1 MTIDPENPLL
11 VEVLSGS
18 ASSYTYKPDE
28 SISEVSFFFYLKL
41 KIRFSFPKI
50 LIFFQ
55 VPTFSWQKHAIDQR
69 FTSKK

>member
-28 SISEVSFFFYLKL
+28 SISEVSFFGLKL
-41 KIRFSFPKI
+41 KIRFSFSKI
-50 LIFFQ
+50 LIIFQ
-55 VPTFSWQKHAIDQR
+55 VPTFSWQKHALDQR

>member
-28 SISEVSFFFYLKL
+28 SISEVSFFLSQAKN
-41 KIRFSFPKI
+41 
-50 LIFFQ
+50 
-55 VPTFSWQKHAIDQR
+55 
-69 FTSKK
+69 